1 MFIYLYI
8 SRENSLQQ
16 ASANEVLIEKACIS
30 SENERPSLASVL
42 PLNDD
47 NKMPQAEEPCS
58 LISFE
63 SMETP
68 LQIDIIRQ
76 PSPPPVLAEV
86 QDLIPV
92 STPGSITESEY
103 GMENPLPDGL
113 VSSESPL
120 ELHIVSLS
128 LSLSLSLQFLLFIS
142 LLKVTFCSK

>member
-1 MFIYLYI
+1 
-8 SRENSLQQ
+8 
-16 ASANEVLIEKACIS
+16 
-30 SENERPSLASVL
+30 
-42 PLNDD
+42 
-47 NKMPQAEEPCS
+47 MPQAEEPCS

-113 VSSESPL
+113 VSSESLL

-128 LSLSLSLQFLLFIS
+128 LSPSPSSFCCS
-142 LLKVTFCSK
+142 LLYWKELFFFFPNDTFVL